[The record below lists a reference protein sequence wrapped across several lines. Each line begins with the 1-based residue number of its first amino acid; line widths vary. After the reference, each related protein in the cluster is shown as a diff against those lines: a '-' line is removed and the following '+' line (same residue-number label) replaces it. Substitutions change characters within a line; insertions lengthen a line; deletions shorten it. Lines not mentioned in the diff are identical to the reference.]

1 MTTSHGG
8 PGDPGAMPPAARVET
23 APTGAALSSDTVG
36 QAAALRVAGTTQ
48 SAGRGGK
55 LPFIHGLRGFASTA
69 VAIYHCYHSTPVS
82 AQVAATVPAVTDHVV
97 NLGFLGVDM
106 FFVISGFVIALTLYK
121 RLSSIGEWGRF
132 FVRRQL
138 RLDPPYW
145 TAIVLTI
152 VSGIAVNRVNAGAG
166 APVPSASDVVAHLFY
181 LQEFLGI
188 KQIVGVFWT
197 LCFEVQFYLFF
208 GVTMLLLAKSKLS
221 GRAFGWL
228 MLPLYVL
235 SILCFWGVVPYPRGL
250 FIPRWF
256 EFFTGVV
263 LFMYWRAQL
272 NRTVL
277 GVYLGVLLAALFIS
291 PQIHNNE
298 AMVILLSLLLISVM
312 FLFAVETG
320 GMKTWLAAPL
330 MRYLG
335 DISYSLYIMHAVV
348 GIRLLKL
355 LVHPQSSA
363 SYAWFMFAV
372 VLLLSIAASDLMFRF
387 IERPSMNL
395 SHRLKWSAA

>member
-1 MTTSHGG
+1 MTIPYSG
-8 PGDPGAMPPAARVET
+8 PGDPVATPSVAQVET
-23 APTGAALSSDTVG
+23 APTGAALSSDTG
-36 QAAALRVAGTTQ
+36 SQAAALRVEGTTQ
-48 SAGRGGK
+48 SAGRDGK
-55 LPFIHGLRGFASTA
+55 LPFIHGLRGFASMA
-69 VAIYHCYHSTPVS
+69 VAIFHCYDSTPVS
-82 AQVAATVPAVTDHVV
+82 AQVAATMPAVIDRVV
-97 NLGFLGVDM
+97 NFGFLGVDM

-152 VSGIAVNRVNAGAG
+152 VSAVAVNRVNAGTG

-181 LQEFLGI
+181 IQDFLGI

-208 GVTMLLLAKSKLS
+208 GVTILLLAKSKRS

-235 SILCFWGVVPYPRGL
+235 SILCFWDVVPFPRGL

-277 GVYLGVLLAALFIS
+277 GVYLGVLLAALLIS
-291 PQIHNNE
+291 PQIHRNE
-298 AMVILLSLLLISVM
+298 AIVTLVSLLLISLM
-312 FLFAVETG
+312 FLFAVETR

-330 MRYLG
+330 LRYFG
-335 DISYSLYIMHAVV
+335 NISYSLYLMHAVV
-348 GIRLLKL
+348 GIRFLKL

-372 VLLLSIAASDLMFRF
+372 GLLLSIAASDLMFRF

-395 SHRLKWSAA
+395 SHRLKWRAA